1 MRSVQIYDTTLR
13 DGAQAEG
20 ISFSCEDKVKIALS
34 LDKMGFHYIEGGW
47 PGSNPKDLDF
57 FNSIRAHNLKNS
69 KLAAFGSTRKAGIVA
84 ENDPNVQS
92 ILAAGVQVATIF
104 GKSWDFHVT
113 TALEISLEENLAMIR
128 ETLAYLKSRGLEAIY
143 DAEHFFDACKANPD
157 YALST
162 VMAAKEGGAS
172 TVVLCDT
179 NGGTLPMD
187 IKEVVELVVGRLG
200 IPIGI
205 HAHNDTD
212 VAVASSLMAVQAGAV
227 QVQGTV
233 NGYGERCG
241 NANLCSIIPNLTL
254 KCGIET
260 IPRSSLARIT
270 EMSRYV
276 SEVANVNPDTH
287 QPYVGYSAFA
297 HKGGVHVSAL
307 LKDSRSYEHIAPEL
321 VGNRQRVLVSELS
334 GISNL
339 LYKYKELN
347 LDLDQQ
353 NQEGKRILEEIKN
366 MENRGFQFE
375 GAEGSFELL
384 ARKAYDGYVEPFT
397 LEALRLMVEVKQDS
411 PAYSEAIIK
420 MRVGEKVVHTAAE
433 GNGPVNALDN
443 ALRKALENFYP
454 SISSMR
460 LTDYKVRVI
469 DEKDGTG
476 AVVRVHIETG
486 DGHSSWGTVGVS
498 ENIIEASWQAL
509 ADSLA
514 YGLLKS
520 DSLSPKGSIG
530 KDKTENKQL

>member
-13 DGAQAEG
+13 DGSQAEG
-20 ISFSCEDKVKIALS
+20 ISFSCEDKVKITLN

-57 FNSIRAHNLKNS
+57 FNAIRGHNIKYS
-69 KLAAFGSTRKAGIVA
+69 KLAAFGSTRKAGIMA
-84 ENDPNVQS
+84 ENDSNIQS

-104 GKSWDFHVT
+104 GKSWDFHVK
-113 TALEISLEENLAMIR
+113 TALEITLEENLAMIR
-128 ETLAYLKSRGLEAIY
+128 DTLAYLKSRGLEVIY

-162 VMAAKEGGAS
+162 LMAAKEGGAS

-179 NGGTLPMD
+179 NGGSLPLE
-187 IKEVVELVVGRLG
+187 IKEAVELAVGRLG
-200 IPIGI
+200 IPVGI

-212 VAVASSLMAVQAGAV
+212 VAVANSLMAVQAGAV

-260 IPRSSLARIT
+260 IPRNRLTRLT
-270 EMSRYV
+270 EMSRFV
-276 SEVANVNPDTH
+276 SEIANVNPDTH
-287 QPYVGYSAFA
+287 QPYVGFSAFA

-321 VGNRQRVLVSELS
+321 VGNRRRVLVSELS
-334 GISNL
+334 GISNM

-347 LDLDQQ
+347 LNIDQQ
-353 NQEGKRILEEIKN
+353 NKEGKRILEEIKN

-397 LEALRLMVEVKQDS
+397 LEALRLLVEVKMDS

-420 MRVGEKVVHTAAE
+420 IRVGERVMHTAAE

-443 ALRKALENFYP
+443 ALRKALESFYP

-476 AVVRVHIETG
+476 AIVRVHIETG

-498 ENIIEASWQAL
+498 QNIIEASWQAL

-514 YGLLKS
+514 YGLLKG
-520 DSLSPKGSIG
+520 GSIDL
-530 KDKTENKQL
+530 KDSIEKDNNGE

>member
-1 MRSVQIYDTTLR
+1 MQSVQIYDTTLR
-13 DGAQAEG
+13 DGTQAEG
-20 ISFSCEDKVKIALS
+20 ISFSCEDKIKIALN

-57 FNSIRAHNLKNS
+57 FNLIQGYSLTNS
-69 KLAAFGSTRKAGIVA
+69 KLVAFGSTRKAGISP
-84 ENDPNVQS
+84 ENDSNIKS
-92 ILAAGVQVATIF
+92 ILASGVQVAAIF

-128 ETLAYLKSRGLEAIY
+128 DTLAYLKNRGLEVIY

-172 TVVLCDT
+172 TIVLCDT
-179 NGGTLPMD
+179 NGGSLPME
-187 IKEVVELVVGRLG
+187 IKEVVELVVRRLG
-200 IPIGI
+200 IPVGI

-212 VAVASSLMAVQAGAV
+212 MAVANSLMAVQAGAA

-241 NANLCSIIPNLTL
+241 NANLCSIIPTLTL

-260 IPRSSLARIT
+260 IPRDRLAHLT

-276 SEVANVNPDTH
+276 SEVANVNPDTR
-287 QPYVGYSAFA
+287 QPYVGFSAFA

-321 VGNRQRVLVSELS
+321 VGNRRRVLVSELS
-334 GISNL
+334 GISNM

-347 LDLDQQ
+347 LNIDKQ

-384 ARKAYDGYVEPFT
+384 LKKAYDGYVEPFT
-397 LEALRLMVEVKQDS
+397 LESLRLLVEVKQDS

-443 ALRKALENFYP
+443 ALRKALESFYP
-454 SISSMR
+454 RIRSMR

-476 AVVRVHIETG
+476 AIVRVHIETG

-498 ENIIEASWQAL
+498 QNIIEASWQAL

-514 YGLLKS
+514 YGLLKA
-520 DSLSPKGSIG
+520 DNIVQKNNAEEVNAG
-530 KDKTENKQL
+530 D